1 MTTKTFAWALLWIV
15 MIALLFA
22 CLAAI
27 KSNGATDNPLL
38 VNEIT
43 PSKPDAPLPAW
54 MLNAPCG
61 KIDRRNLPIV
71 EERNA

>member
-22 CLAAI
+22 CFAAI

-38 VNEIT
+38 VNEISPT
-43 PSKPDAPLPAW
+43 AAQLPPW
-54 MLNAPCG
+54 RLNTACG
-61 KIDRRNLPIV
+61 KVDRRNLPIV